1 MSTFKAT
8 LELDATGAIT
18 NLNDFEKQIKRGV
31 MGSKELGETGAEAME
46 SVAEETKAAT
56 RTLADIRKEL
66 KNVTNELAGVEDG
79 SEAFTQLTQ
88 KAGALRNE
96 IGDITAAINAN
107 AGPAVENLGNN
118 FGNLQSSLTS
128 LDFAGATRAAK
139 GFSAQISQFNFA
151 ALTKGIG
158 EFGKSLASLG
168 RALLTNPIFL
178 LAAAIGGIVAATMAW
193 KEASL
198 QVDSVLADNLAKQTE
213 LVNARRQELN
223 DITGSTEQLKLQG
236 KSQREILQLQ
246 RQKTAELIEDLK
258 IQIEQQKIIKTQ
270 QVETAKRNKDILTGL
285 LKFVY
290 FPIQLILKAVDSAA
304 KFLGKESD
312 LANAFN
318 DKITTFLFDPEEVGR
333 NADATIKEQEDALKA
348 LIEQQA
354 RFQNQIND
362 IDRTAADKRRAEQDK
377 ELADEKARQE
387 KLAEMYRQAEQ
398 ARIEERNQ
406 ILLEIEKVE
415 EDFRTSQ
422 LTEEQRALD
431 ALRTYFFELKTQAEA
446 AGIDITEIERIE
458 QQKRLEIEAE
468 FAEKRRLAKEAE
480 DQEELEKE
488 RALQDAKF
496 QLAQN
501 YAAAATSV
509 NDALVASGAVS
520 AEQGFRIGKALAASQ
535 TAINTLQGIVSAMA
549 APPIVPHAVKVKNA
563 ISIGVL
569 GAANIAKILA
579 TKFGGGSAG
588 SVRPSIGGGGG
599 GAGSAT
605 QPATG
610 IGGLQLTDI
619 DNRPQQPRAYVIA
632 SDVTSQTEAA
642 QKIADRAR
650 L

>member
-139 GFSAQISQFNFA
+139 GFSSQIGQVNFA
-151 ALTKGIG
+151 SLTKGAS
-158 EFGKSLASLG
+158 EFGKTILSLG
-168 RALLTNPIFL
+168 KALLTNPIFL
-178 LAAAIGGIVAATMAW
+178 LAAVVVSVGVAFVKLKDSIKPIKVVMDSISDAISFV
-193 KEASL
+193 
-198 QVDSVLADNLAKQTE
+198 VDS
-213 LVNARRQELN
+213 
-223 DITGSTEQLKLQG
+223 
-236 KSQREILQLQ
+236 
-246 RQKTAELIEDLK
+246 
-258 IQIEQQKIIKTQ
+258 
-270 QVETAKRNKDILTGL
+270 
-285 LKFVY
+285 
-290 FPIQLILKAVDSAA
+290 
-304 KFLGKESD
+304 
-312 LANAFN
+312 
-318 DKITTFLFDPEEVGR
+318 
-333 NADATIKEQEDALKA
+333 LKA
-348 LIEQQA
+348 LSDWLGISSFAAEEA
-354 RFQNQIND
+354 AQNQI
-362 IDRTAADKRRAEQDK
+362 AAAASRVEA
-377 ELADEKARQE
+377 LEKSYDQE
-387 KLAEMYRQAEQ
+387 IKLAQA
-398 ARIEERNQ
+398 AGKKT
-406 ILLEIEKVE
+406 LKLEIEKTKALLEQYRLQGEALKELFFLKGELSEEEKKQLDDTVKNIQNLNNELAVLLVKQETEIANENAKNQEEKKRRAQETANKIKAINDKAAKEEEDRLMSIADLNKKAEEQKLKDRAELLAEVLAIE
-415 EDFRTSQ
+415 EDFQTQIDNARLSD
-422 LTEEQRALD
+422 EDRALQSLQD
-431 ALRTYFFELKTQAEA
+431 YYFELKTRAKA
-446 AGIDITEIERIE
+446 AKIDITEIERIE
-458 QQKRLEIEAE
+458 EIKRQEIRDE
-468 FAEKRRLAKEAE
+468 FAEKRRLAAEKEAAE
-480 DQEELEKE
+480 QKARDEQKLEQE

-599 GAGSAT
+599 AGSAT

>member
-139 GFSAQISQFNFA
+139 GFSSQIGQVNFA
-151 ALTKGIG
+151 SLTKGIG

-168 RALLTNPIFL
+168 KALLANPIFL
-178 LAAAIGGIVAATMAW
+178 LAAAIGGIIAFSG
-193 KEASL
+193 ELASL
-198 QVDSVLADNLAKQTE
+198 FEDRVNPETERFAKSTMDVADAAKRATNELDFQTRQLKALGKTEQEISDFRKQTLADE
-213 LVNARRQELN
+213 LKAVRAAQQA
-223 DITGSTEQLKLQG
+223 QLKLLEETTG
-236 KSQREILQLQ
+236 KFTEAAEKIRAKANQSIDDLNRREDELIKIISTTAIEQIERRKEAERKANEERLRDSERIAAKIKSDAEKAEADELA
-246 RQKTAELIEDLK
+246 RQKRLAEIYLK
-258 IQIEQQKIIKTQ
+258 
-270 QVETAKRNKDILTGL
+270 
-285 LKFVY
+285 
-290 FPIQLILKAVDSAA
+290 
-304 KFLGKESD
+304 
-312 LANAFN
+312 
-318 DKITTFLFDPEEVGR
+318 
-333 NADATIKEQEDALKA
+333 
-348 LIEQQA
+348 
-354 RFQNQIND
+354 
-362 IDRTAADKRRAEQDK
+362 AEQDRIN
-377 ELADEKARQE
+377 ARNEIQ
-387 KLAEMYRQAEQ
+387 
-398 ARIEERNQ
+398 
-406 ILLEIEKVE
+406 LEIEE
-415 EDFRTSQ
+415 IENEFQESRLSDEDQ
-422 LTEEQRALD
+422 
-431 ALRTYFFELKTQAEA
+431 ALRRLQAYYFDLKTRAEES
-446 AGIDITEIERIE
+446 GIDITEIERIE
-458 QQKRLEIEAE
+458 EIKRQEIRDE
-468 FAEKRRLAKEAE
+468 FAEKRRLAAETEAAE
-480 DQEELEKE
+480 QKVRDEQKLEQE
-488 RALQDAKF
+488 RALQEAKLA
-496 QLAQN
+496 LAQN
-501 YAAAATSV
+501 YAGAATSV

-588 SVRPSIGGGGG
+588 SVRPSIGSGG

-610 IGGLQLTDI
+610 IGGLQLSDI